1 MKPTPEF
8 SRPIPVDALED
19 GLEVAETAD
28 AAECAALTARFGV
41 PEVKSL
47 SLRGALHRW
56 GPGGWRLEGVARA
69 ELVQICVLT
78 LERIDT
84 ELEEPFQR
92 FYAPAAALPEAAR
105 MLGEDE
111 PDPLGDGVDVG
122 EAAAEAAALAI
133 DPYPRRPGVDFD
145 GARFGPPGSAPL
157 TDEAARPFAALA
169 SLRRAAG
176 RGEGS

>member
-8 SRPIPVDALED
+8 SRPIPVENLQD

-28 AAECAALTARFGV
+28 ADECAALTERFGLPQV
-41 PEVKSL
+41 RSL
-47 SLRGALHRW
+47 SMRGALHRW
-56 GPGGWRLEGVARA
+56 GPGGWRLEGVVRA
-69 ELVQICVLT
+69 GFVQTCVLT

-92 FYAPAAALPEAAR
+92 YYAPAATLADAAR

-145 GARFGPPGSAPL
+145 GARSGPPGAAPL

-169 SLRRAAG
+169 ALRRAAG